1 MNPHAHVRSLPPQG
15 GHASFEAPRQ
25 ETAMPRLKT
34 IVSVIAGVFAV
45 MGCASPKQEQ
55 LAGPYL
61 RPTQTVRHGADLQAL
76 YQTGRYFQGQGRYE
90 QAIDA
95 YRQVL
100 AANPNHVDAH
110 NALGVIH
117 SLQNRSEL
125 AEQAFRA
132 ALDIASDA
140 ARVHNNLG
148 YHLMVNGRVE
158 EALASFERARALEP
172 LDAMVAANIATARDK
187 LGLPSDVQRPTP
199 AEAQVAEQQ
208 AAPAPVAALAST
220 PEPVPEAT
228 MQLDRLSDAVWEL
241 RGTAVAQPA
250 TATATAV
257 GTRTAVVAQDRIE
270 VYPRSVAVA
279 PSPAATGNKIPAA
292 SRIEIANG
300 NGATGLAK
308 RVWSLLTPR
317 GMERP
322 RLTNDKPYGVVTS
335 RIEYIA
341 GAEQV
346 AREVNA
352 GLPAQ
357 LPLARVAG
365 LDRNMSVRVLLGKD
379 FPRHAAPAVASAQVP
394 VKFAAARPSSEP
406 VNQ

>member
-1 MNPHAHVRSLPPQG
+1 MNPHAHVRSLPPKG
-15 GHASFEAPRQ
+15 GHASFEAARQ
-25 ETAMPRLKT
+25 RAAMPRLKT
-34 IVSVIAGVFAV
+34 LVSVIAGVLAV

-61 RPTQTVRHGADLQAL
+61 RPMQAVRHGADPQAL

-95 YRQVL
+95 YRQVI

-187 LGLPSDVQRPTP
+187 LGLPSDVQRSTP
-199 AEAQVAEQQ
+199 AEAQAAAQQ

-220 PEPVPEAT
+220 PELVPEAT

-241 RGTAVAQPA
+241 RGTALAQP
-250 TATATAV
+250 ATATAV

-279 PSPAATGNKIPAA
+279 PSPAATGNKIAAA

-300 NGATGLAK
+300 NGAAGLAK
-308 RVWSLLTPR
+308 RVWSLLAPH
-317 GMERP
+317 GIERP

-335 RIEYIA
+335 RIEYVA
-341 GAEQV
+341 GAEQM

-352 GLPAQ
+352 GLPSQ

-379 FPRHAAPAVASAQVP
+379 FPRHAAPAIAGAQVP
-394 VKFAAARPSSEP
+394 VKFAAASPSSEP
-406 VNQ
+406 VIQ